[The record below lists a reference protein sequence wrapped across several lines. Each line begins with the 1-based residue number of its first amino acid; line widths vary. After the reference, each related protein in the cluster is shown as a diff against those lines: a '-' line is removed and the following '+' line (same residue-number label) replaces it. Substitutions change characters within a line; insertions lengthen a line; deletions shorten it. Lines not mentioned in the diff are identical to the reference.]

1 MRVDMMSRGVLL
13 VAAAAVVAA
22 LVVFAVWLTAMASRP
37 SKPLVPITNGTFTA
51 SYNATV
57 ICGNERKTWDLTL
70 VYRNGKLIRA
80 MLDGR
85 EIPLAVFK
93 YPHEFSYI
101 GELLLDL
108 NRIKE
113 VNNETLKP
121 LGGVI
126 NKRIAHPVPH
136 ADSPLAPRSRLFITT
151 SFNYSRLVIEGH
163 GEFRNGTVNALLIFD
178 YEAGVPY
185 FFIINTIH
193 ASMRKFCGTS
203 FAFIVAYLKEVK

>member
-1 MRVDMMSRGVLL
+1 MGRGVWL

-22 LVVFAVWLTAMASRP
+22 LVVFAVWLTAVVARP
-37 SKPLVPITNGTFTA
+37 PKSPVPITNGTFTA

-57 ICGNERKTWDLTL
+57 ICVDGRKTWDLTL
-70 VYRNGKLIRA
+70 VYRDGKLIRA
-80 MLDGR
+80 LLDGR

-93 YPHEFSYI
+93 YPHGYNYI

-108 NRIKE
+108 NRIKD

-121 LGGVI
+121 LGGII
-126 NKRIAHPVPH
+126 NKRVGRPVPH
-136 ADSPLAPRSRLFITT
+136 ADSPLAPRSDLLITT

-163 GEFRNGTVNALLIFD
+163 GEIRNGTVNGLLSFD

-185 FFIINTIH
+185 FFTISTIH
-193 ASMRKFCGTS
+193 VSMRKFCGTS
-203 FAFIVAYLKEVK
+203 FAFIIAYLKEVK

>member
-1 MRVDMMSRGVLL
+1 MMSRSVWL
-13 VAAAAVVAA
+13 VAAAAVVTA
-22 LVVFAVWLTAMASRP
+22 LVVFAVWLTAMVAP
-37 SKPLVPITNGTFTA
+37 LPKPLVPITNGTFSA

-57 ICGNERKTWDLTL
+57 ICVDGRKTWDLTL
-70 VYRNGKLIRA
+70 VYRNGNLIRA
-80 MLDGR
+80 LLDGR

-108 NRIKE
+108 NRIKD

-121 LGGVI
+121 LGGII
-126 NKRIAHPVPH
+126 NKRVGRPVSH
-136 ADSPLAPRSRLFITT
+136 ADSPLAPRSELLITT

-163 GEFRNGTVNALLIFD
+163 GEFRNGTVNGLLIFD

-185 FFIINTIH
+185 FFIISTIH

-203 FAFIVAYLKEVK
+203 FAYIVAYLREVK

>member
-1 MRVDMMSRGVLL
+1 MMGRGVLL

-22 LVVFAVWLTAMASRP
+22 LVVFAVWLTAVAARP

-51 SYNATV
+51 LYNATV
-57 ICGNERKTWDLTL
+57 ICVDGRKTWDLTL

-93 YPHEFSYI
+93 YPHGLSYI

-121 LGGVI
+121 LGGI
-126 NKRIAHPVPH
+126 ITKRIAHPVPL

-163 GEFRNGTVNALLIFD
+163 GEFHNGTVNGLLIFD

-185 FFIINTIH
+185 LFIISTIH

-203 FAFIVAYLKEVK
+203 FAYIVAYLREVK

>member
-1 MRVDMMSRGVLL
+1 MMGRGVWL

-22 LVVFAVWLTAMASRP
+22 LVVFAVWLTAVVARP

-57 ICGNERKTWDLTL
+57 ICVDGRKTWDLTL

-93 YPHEFSYI
+93 YPHGLNYI

-108 NRIKE
+108 NRIEE

-121 LGGVI
+121 LGGISTSVSDVLCLMPT
-126 NKRIAHPVPH
+126 RRLRP
-136 ADSPLAPRSRLFITT
+136 APIYSSRRASTT
-151 SFNYSRLVIEGH
+151 LGW
-163 GEFRNGTVNALLIFD
+163 
-178 YEAGVPY
+178 
-185 FFIINTIH
+185 
-193 ASMRKFCGTS
+193 
-203 FAFIVAYLKEVK
+203 